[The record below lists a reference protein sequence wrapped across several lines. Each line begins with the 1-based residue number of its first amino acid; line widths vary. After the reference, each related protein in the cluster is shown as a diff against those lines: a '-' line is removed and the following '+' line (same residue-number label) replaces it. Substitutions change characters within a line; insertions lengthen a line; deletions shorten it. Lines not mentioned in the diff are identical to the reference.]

1 MIRVFP
7 IPKGNE
13 MLYIIIHEGCKLKT
27 TWIQSIDCFNLQ
39 FPRVLFLS

>member
-1 MIRVFP
+1 MIRIFP

-13 MLYIIIHEGCKLKT
+13 MLYIIIHEGCKLET
-27 TWIQSIDCFNLQ
+27 TWIHFIDCFNRQ